1 MSKTITFDEWVKKYT
16 GKKINYDGA
25 YGVQCVDLAKHYI
38 KNVLGV
44 EPQAIG
50 NAKEYWNKRKT
61 SQYLKD
67 NFDFITPKFKD
78 SEIQK
83 GDIGVDTK
91 TASGHGHIFIIDHCK
106 NGELYYYDTNGD
118 GKGAGLTLRHKA
130 YNSTRIN
137 GILRPKNQKNIN
149 TVTPSKPATTKT
161 ESKPVVKNEKYSNG
175 AESFNS
181 KFKNGKTYKTTVNLR
196 LRKDAGTD
204 KNIIDVLPKGSKV
217 TWYGYFTVVGKVTWK
232 YVKTASGKV
241 GFVSSE
247 YLK

>member
-16 GKKINYDGA
+16 GKKIDYDGA

-44 EPQAIG
+44 EPQSIG

-83 GDIGVDTK
+83 GDIGVDVK
-91 TASGHGHIFIIDHCK
+91 TASGCGHIFIIDHCK

-118 GKGAGLTLRHKA
+118 GKGAGLTLRHKP

-137 GILRPKNQKNIN
+137 GILRPKNQKNIK
-149 TVTPSKPATTKT
+149 TVTTSKPTTTTKP
-161 ESKPVVKNEKYSNG
+161 S
-175 AESFNS
+175 
-181 KFKNGKTYKTTVNLR
+181 KTYKV
-196 LRKDAGTD
+196 
-204 KNIIDVLPKGSKV
+204 KV
-217 TWYGYFTVVGKVTWK
+217 TANALNVRSGASLKHKINTVIHKNEVYTIIETKGDWGKLKSGAGWINLK
-232 YVKTASGKV
+232 YTKKV
-241 GFVSSE
+241 
-247 YLK
+247 